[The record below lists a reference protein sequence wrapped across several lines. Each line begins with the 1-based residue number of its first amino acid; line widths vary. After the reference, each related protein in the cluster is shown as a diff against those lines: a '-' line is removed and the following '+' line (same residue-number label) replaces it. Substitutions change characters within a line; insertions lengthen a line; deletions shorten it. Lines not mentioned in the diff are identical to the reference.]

1 MSDVPRLAA
10 AGLPLQFPSAFAAV
24 HAAIPVD
31 QRTHEG
37 RYVWEPRLHPFPH
50 APAAGLLSLLLS
62 PVELALAPKITRSV
76 ACIIITTGPT
86 CRALR
91 RGHSVNI
98 SSPISWRALTK
109 GRSSSF
115 RRSNWRVSSLIA
127 FRLSVGLRTTAFAGR
142 GREEGEGDGEML
154 GSSIRTGAFA
164 PGPCIGE
171 GCLRVEQVERSWKT
185 GSGRREQTCLCAL
198 RDLG

>member
-50 APAAGLLSLLLS
+50 APAAG
-62 PVELALAPKITRSV
+62 
-76 ACIIITTGPT
+76 
-86 CRALR
+86 
-91 RGHSVNI
+91 
-98 SSPISWRALTK
+98 
-109 GRSSSF
+109 
-115 RRSNWRVSSLIA
+115 
-127 FRLSVGLRTTAFAGR
+127 VGLRTTAFAGR